1 MSQRFIVRTKSIRT
15 GALLAAALV
24 LPLAGCAGGGA
35 IQPDRSVF
43 SLDGNYQRCQ
53 YGFPIEETFDRTVK
67 VFKEAGYHLDVVD
80 RATGQISGI
89 RGNTGTNTSSTD
101 KGLKF
106 YALVLPTSTGVSQV
120 GVKIVQIIEHGS
132 VFNKS
137 RTEIIVSD
145 PQMYQYMFRRIAD
158 IDQSTGAYPPPPA
171 PATSGTTGT
180 GAKGTVWDNYGA
192 QPYQQPKSYSA
203 PR

>member
-1 MSQRFIVRTKSIRT
+1 MSKRFMSQRFIARF
-15 GALLAAALV
+15 AAAAALG
-24 LPLAGCAGGGA
+24 LPLVACSTGGA

-80 RATGQISGI
+80 RATGQISGL
-89 RGNTGTNTSSTD
+89 RGNTGTNTNSE

-106 YALVLPTSTGVSQV
+106 YALVLPTSTGQSQV

-132 VFNKS
+132 VLNKS

-158 IDQSTGAYPPPPA
+158 IEENTAAYAPPTPQPQ
-171 PATSGTTGT
+171 PVTGT
-180 GAKGTVWDNYGA
+180 AKGTVWDNYGA
-192 QPYQQPKSYSA
+192 QPYQQPKK
-203 PR
+203 

>member
-1 MSQRFIVRTKSIRT
+1 MSQRFIAS
-15 GALLAAALV
+15 LAAAAL

-53 YGFPIEETFDRTVK
+53 YGYSIEDTFDRTVK
-67 VFKEAGYHLDVVD
+67 VFKEAGYHLDVID
-80 RATGQISGI
+80 RATGQISGE
-89 RGNTGTNTSSTD
+89 RGSMGALAAASD

-106 YALVLPTSTGVSQV
+106 YALVLPTSSGQSQV

-132 VFNKS
+132 VLNKS

-145 PQMYQYMFRRIAD
+145 PQMYQYMFRRIDD
-158 IDQSTGAYPPPPA
+158 IDMLGATGPAA
-171 PATSGTTGT
+171 PATQKP
-180 GAKGTVWDNYGA
+180 AAWDNYGA
-192 QPYQQPKSYSA
+192 QPYQAQPKGYATSGH
-203 PR
+203 